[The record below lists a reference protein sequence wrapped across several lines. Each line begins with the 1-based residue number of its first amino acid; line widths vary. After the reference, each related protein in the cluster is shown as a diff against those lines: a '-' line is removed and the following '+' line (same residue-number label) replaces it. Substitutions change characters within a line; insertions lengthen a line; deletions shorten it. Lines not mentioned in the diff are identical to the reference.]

1 MLVMA
6 IEAANQTADPNQAVT
21 GFRLKDVLFQRALGV
36 PQGSDGIETHLYL
49 RQIRD
54 ASETATPWSEF
65 RVCAFENA
73 AWQENCRGF
82 IRVEYRTNTTEVDG
96 GRELMEE
103 LNRCRR
109 IDDLIAQ
116 SCTEAIDEKQLYKTL
131 NDSGF
136 GFGPSFQ
143 PLRNGSFS
151 DKDEARADVELYQW
165 PVNDHPQPHVVHPTT
180 LDGILHLSIAA
191 LARGGQNAVS
201 TAVPS
206 LLRNMWIAKSGL
218 SYPEN
223 ASVKAAAWITAKDNR
238 GTEFNV
244 STLNASRD
252 TVLAQI
258 EGLRTTIVADST
270 TNDQKQTQERQICY
284 HIDLRPD
291 LDLLNHQQVSDYC
304 GQARNHA
311 PEPVQ
316 FYQDLTFLLFMFLSK
331 AMDALGDTEP
341 ENLQPHLRKYIGWAR
356 LQLEKYHQGILPHSK
371 PGWEILL
378 QDTEYIESLC
388 TLIETTN
395 DQGRVFVSTGR
406 SLPKILC
413 AEIDP
418 LEFLFKSDLLRDLY
432 QEINS
437 NRTCFPEFD
446 RFLDAF
452 AHKTPDIKIL
462 EIGAGTGGT
471 TAKIL
476 RTLSAHG
483 DGELQNPRYHSYCYT
498 DISQSF
504 FEQAQEDFR
513 QYPRMTFTP
522 LNIEADP
529 VDQGYEP
536 ESYDLIVAANVL
548 HATKDINVT
557 LKHVRKLLRPGGK
570 LMVYEP
576 TQPDILRTGFLAGLL
591 SGWWLGIE
599 DYRPWGPSL
608 TSDLWQTVLSDN
620 DFSGLDLELPD
631 FVSAECQEGSI
642 LVTTAISPVL
652 EKRAK
657 HRIVIV
663 VDADSEIQAQASQR
677 LKTILLSEES
687 TDCEICTF
695 DEAASETTR
704 ENIVFIYLQELERP
718 FISTLSAE
726 SYSALQQLLVSSKGV
741 LWVSAG
747 GGVSSK
753 KPEYQIVDGL
763 SRALRNENPERRFAT
778 LALDVAGSLTEQQ
791 LQSIH
796 QIFKATRFGSDS
808 VDYEPEHIEIDGMLN
823 VSRAVQ
829 ASQLSQDLYVRSLQ
843 QQSNVQTI
851 SESPPLKLTIGSP
864 GLLDTLHFIE
874 DKSCMEPFESDDVE
888 IQVRA
893 IGMNFQ
899 DCLIALG
906 RVPGMAFG
914 KECAGVVTRA
924 GEDSG
929 VSPGDR
935 VLMYGSETFK
945 TICRGKKNHVCKIS
959 EDMSFQE
966 AASIPAQFGT
976 AWQVVHEIAR
986 IRKGETILIHA
997 GAGGTG
1003 QAAIQISQYLGAEVF
1018 ATVGSDAKKQVLIN
1032 EYGIPEDHIFYSRD
1046 TSFAKGIKRM
1056 TEGRGV
1062 DVIMNALA
1070 GESLI
1075 ASWECIAS
1083 YGRFVEIGKKDI
1095 LSNSNLPMFPFR
1107 KNASFICFDGSTWMW
1122 ERPLQAKEDLQ
1133 VILDLFAAKKL
1144 HAARPLH
1151 VHSISNIEQVFRL
1164 MQDGRTAGKI
1174 VLEVTPD
1181 AEIPVSDPSFRLC
1194 KSLISFVHR
1203 LSLIRNQASRLN
1215 QIRPTLLL
1223 EVWEG

>member
-1 MLVMA
+1 MA
-6 IEAANQTADPNQAVT
+6 IEAANQTADPNQVVT
-21 GFRLKDVLFQRALGV
+21 GFRLKDVLFQRALNV
-36 PQGSDGIETHLYL
+36 PQGSDGVETHLYL

-65 RVCAFENA
+65 RVCTYENA
-73 AWQENCRGF
+73 TWQENCRGF
-82 IRVEYRTNTTEVDG
+82 IRVEYRTNPTEVDA
-96 GRELMEE
+96 GREVREE
-103 LNRCRR
+103 LNRCRQ
-109 IDDLIAQ
+109 IDDLIAE

-131 NDSGF
+131 NESGF

-151 DKDEARADVELYQW
+151 HKDEARADVELYQW
-165 PVNDHPQPHVVHPTT
+165 PAQNHPQPHVVHPTT

-206 LLRNMWIAKSGL
+206 LLRNMWIANSGL

-223 ASVKAAAWITAKDNR
+223 TSVKAFAWITAKDNR

-244 STLNASRD
+244 SALNASRD
-252 TVLAQI
+252 SVLAQI

-270 TNDQKQTQERQICY
+270 TSDQQQTHERQTCY
-284 HIDLRPD
+284 HLDLRPD
-291 LDLLNHQQVSDYC
+291 LDLLNHQEVSDYC

-311 PEPVQ
+311 PEPIQ
-316 FYQDLTFLLFMFLSK
+316 FYRDLTFLLFMFLSK
-331 AMDALGDTEP
+331 AMDCLGNTEP
-341 ENLQPHLRKYIGWAR
+341 ENLQPHLRKYIRWAR
-356 LQLEKYHQGILPHSK
+356 LQLERYHKGILPHSK
-371 PGWEILL
+371 PGWEVLL
-378 QDTEYIESLC
+378 QDTEYVELLC

-395 DQGRVFVSTGR
+395 DQGRVFVTTGR
-406 SLPKILC
+406 NLPKILS

-476 RTLSAHG
+476 RTLSTHE
-483 DGELQNPRYHSYCYT
+483 DGEQITPRYLSYCYT

-504 FEQAQEDFR
+504 FEQAKEDFR
-513 QYPRMTFTP
+513 HYPRMTFTP
-522 LNIEADP
+522 LDIEADP
-529 VDQGYEP
+529 INQGYEA

-557 LKHVRKLLRPGGK
+557 LRHVRKLLRPGGK
-570 LMVYEP
+570 LMMYEP
-576 TQPDILRTGFLAGLL
+576 TQPDILRTGFVAGLL
-591 SGWWLGIE
+591 AGWWLGIE

-608 TSDLWQTVLSDN
+608 TSELWQKILSDN

-631 FVSAECQEGSI
+631 FVSPECQEGSI
-642 LVTTAISPVL
+642 LVTTAISPGS
-652 EKRAK
+652 EKRTK
-657 HRIVIV
+657 SRSVIIV
-663 VDADSEIQAQASQR
+663 DSDSEVQAQASQR
-677 LKTILLSEES
+677 LKAILLSEES
-687 TDCEICTF
+687 TECDICTF
-695 DEAASETTR
+695 DEAASATAK
-704 ENIVFIYLQELERP
+704 ENIVFVFLQELERP
-718 FISTLSAE
+718 FIRNLSAD
-726 SYSALQQLLVSSKGV
+726 SYSALRQLLISAKGL

-747 GGVSSK
+747 GGACPTM
-753 KPEYQIVDGL
+753 PEHKIIDGL
-763 SRALRNENPERRFAT
+763 SRSLRNENPERRFAT
-778 LALDVAGSLTEQQ
+778 MALDVKGSITEQQ
-791 LQSIH
+791 LQSIY
-796 QIFKATRFGSDS
+796 QIFKTTHFGSDS
-808 VDYEPEHIEIDGMLN
+808 TEYEPEYIEIDGVLN
-823 VSRAVQ
+823 IPRAVQ

-843 QQSNVQTI
+843 QQSNVQAI
-851 SESPPLKLTIGSP
+851 SDSPPLRLTIGSP

-874 DKSCMEPFESDDVE
+874 DKSWMEPLKADDVE

-906 RVPGMAFG
+906 RVPGMTFG
-914 KECAGVVTRA
+914 KECAGIVTRA

-929 VSPGDR
+929 VLPGDR
-935 VLMYGSETFK
+935 VLMYGSETFR
-945 TICRGKKNHVCKIS
+945 TISRGEKNHVCKIP
-959 EDMSFQE
+959 EEMSFQE
-966 AASIPAQFGT
+966 AASVPAQFGT

-986 IRKGETILIHA
+986 IRKGETILVHA

-1018 ATVGSDAKKQVLIN
+1018 ATVGSDAKKQVLMD

-1070 GESLI
+1070 GDSLV
-1075 ASWECIAS
+1075 ASWECIAA

-1107 KNASFICFDGSTWMW
+1107 KNASFTCFDGSTWLW
-1122 ERPLQAKEDLQ
+1122 ERPLQAKQDLQ
-1133 VILDLFAAKKL
+1133 VLLDMFAAKKL

-1181 AEIPVSDPSFRLC
+1181 AEVPV
-1194 KSLISFVHR
+1194 
-1203 LSLIRNQASRLN
+1203 
-1215 QIRPTLLL
+1215 
-1223 EVWEG
+1223 